1 MTAGAGFDVE
11 LDLTRAL
18 PADLAARVVCVQSPR
33 ARRLCVRLDPAAGQV
48 VLVRPKRASAGITLK
63 FVASRA
69 DWIREHLAML
79 PPPIPFA
86 DGANIPIAGRD
97 HILRLAPE
105 GRGGVWREGDTV
117 MISGRAEFAAR
128 RMTDWLKEETRRV
141 LTPMVHAMA
150 EKIAC
155 KVKRVT
161 VRDTSSR
168 WGSCAPDGRLSF
180 SWRLILAPLP
190 VLTYVAAHEVAH
202 LRHLNHGRAFW
213 RTVDEVL
220 DAYYADD
227 PEARREAGLARDWLH
242 RSGAGLHRYG

>member
-1 MTAGAGFDVE
+1 MSGGAGFEVE
-11 LDLTRAL
+11 LDLTQAL
-18 PADLAARVVCVQSPR
+18 PADIAARVVTVQNPR
-33 ARRLCVRLDPAAGQV
+33 ARKLCVRLDPAAGHI
-48 VLVRPKRASAGITLK
+48 VLVRPKRASAALTLK
-63 FVASRA
+63 FVASRV
-69 DWIREHLAML
+69 DWIIKHLAML

-86 DGANIPIAGRD
+86 DGASIPIAGRA
-97 HILRLAPE
+97 HILKLAPE
-105 GRGGVWREGDTV
+105 SRGGVWRDGETV
-117 MISGRAEFAAR
+117 MISGRPEFAAR
-128 RMTDWLKEETRRV
+128 RMTDWLKEEAKRA

-202 LRHLNHGRAFW
+202 LRHLNHGKAFW

-220 DAYYADD
+220 DAYVED
-227 PEARREAGLARDWLH
+227 PAVRREAGLARDWLH
-242 RSGAGLHRYG
+242 RNGAALHRYG